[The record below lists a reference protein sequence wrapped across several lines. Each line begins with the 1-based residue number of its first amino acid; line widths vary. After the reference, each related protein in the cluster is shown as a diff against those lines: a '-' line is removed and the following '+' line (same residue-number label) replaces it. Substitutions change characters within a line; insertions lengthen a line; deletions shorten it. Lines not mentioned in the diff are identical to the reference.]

1 MNIIVNG
8 QPTQLPEGASVRA
21 LIEHLGL
28 AKAATAA
35 EVNASLVPR
44 REQEKTTLREG
55 DKVEVVTLV
64 GGG

>member
-1 MNIIVNG
+1 MNIVVNG
-8 QPTQLPEGASVRA
+8 QPLELPDGSSVRS

-44 REQEKTTLREG
+44 REQETRTLREG